1 MALRSLQ
8 GKNDLPVDSAS
19 QTASLQ
25 PRYRRLLSFGAVL
38 DESMLLFRRHW
49 ISFALV
55 SAVSLLP
62 PGLLLVW
69 LSGAGFISRSFSLA
83 ELESGRL
90 ADPAAANDQLVAQLA
105 ALVLYLVVYSF
116 FGLLWT
122 GAIVVTTN
130 AYLRGEPPKLAR
142 VYGRSVRR
150 YFTVLVSTVLFTLG
164 LIGLA
169 LAATALFV
177 VTVFGLVGSLIA
189 IVGLLFWWLRPTTRR
204 RWLKWLII
212 LTAPFGLPTYVATQ
226 WALYLA
232 AAVLEDKGP
241 VAALSRSYELTD
253 RHWFRVV
260 AILWVAS
267 TIVGVMLSVLNAF
280 VSVPFMVFEAFRG
293 QFGLSPSEAVI
304 SGAVSS
310 VARILLAS
318 IGSIVYTLLFIDL
331 RNRREGTDIVE
342 RVSQLEAAALPAS
355 G

>member
-1 MALRSLQ
+1 M
-8 GKNDLPVDSAS
+8 DSAP
-19 QTASLQ
+19 QTAASLQ
-25 PRYRRLLSFGAVL
+25 PRYRRLLSFGDVL

-62 PGLLLVW
+62 PSLVLVW
-69 LSGAGFISRSFSLA
+69 ISGAGFLSRSFSLA
-83 ELESGRL
+83 ELQSGRL
-90 ADPAAANDQLVAQLA
+90 SDPAATNQFVAQIAA
-105 ALVLYLVVYSF
+105 ALLYVVVYSF
-116 FGLLWT
+116 FALLWSA
-122 GAIVVTTN
+122 AIVTTTD

-150 YFTVLVSTVLFTLG
+150 YFTVLVSSLLVTLG
-164 LIGLA
+164 VIGLSL
-169 LAATALFV
+169 LAAALFV
-177 VTVFGLVGSLIA
+177 VTVFGVAGSLIA
-189 IVGLLFWWLRPTTRR
+189 IVGLLFWWLRPSTRR
-204 RWLKWLII
+204 TWLKWLII
-212 LTAPFGLPTYVATQ
+212 LTAPFGLLTYVATR

-232 AAVLEDKGP
+232 AAVLENKGP

-253 RHWFRVV
+253 RHWFRVA

-267 TIVGVMLSVLNAF
+267 MIVAVMLSVLNAF
-280 VSVPFMVFEAFRG
+280 VTVPFTIYDAFRG

-304 SGAVSS
+304 TGAVSS
-310 VARILLAS
+310 VTRILLAS

-342 RVSQLEAAALPAS
+342 RVSQLEASPLPAS

>member
-1 MALRSLQ
+1 M
-8 GKNDLPVDSAS
+8 DSAS

-25 PRYRRLLSFGAVL
+25 PRYRRLLSFGDVL

-49 ISFALV
+49 ITFALV

-83 ELESGRL
+83 ELQSGRL
-90 ADPAAANDQLVAQLA
+90 ADPVAANEQLVAQLA
-105 ALVLYLVVYSF
+105 ALSLYLVVYSF

-122 GAIVVTTN
+122 AAIVVTTD
-130 AYLRGEPPKLAR
+130 AYLRGEPPGLAW
-142 VYGRSVRR
+142 VYGRAARR
-150 YFTVLVSTVLFTLG
+150 YFTVLVSTLLVAFG
-164 LIGLA
+164 VIGLSL
-169 LAATALFV
+169 LASGLFIL
-177 VTVFGLVGSLIA
+177 TIFGLAGSLIA
-189 IVGLLFWWLRPTTRR
+189 IVGLLFWWLRPSVRR
-204 RWLKWLII
+204 NWFKWLII
-212 LTAPFGLPTYVATQ
+212 LTAPFGLLTYISTR

-232 AAVLEDKGP
+232 AVVLEDKGP
-241 VAALSRSYELTD
+241 IAALGRSYELTD

-267 TIVGVMLSVLNAF
+267 TIVAVMLSVLSAF
-280 VSVPFMVFEAFRG
+280 VTVPFTVYEAFRG
-293 QFGLSPSEAVI
+293 QFGLSPTEAAI
-304 SGAVSS
+304 SGAVTS
-310 VARILLAS
+310 VTRILLAS

-342 RVSQLEAAALPAS
+342 RVSQLEASPLPAS